1 MSKAFT
7 RESDDAP
14 ERPSRPRR
22 TSPLPPGVKNY
33 LTARGATD
41 LRAELDQL
49 LNTERP
55 RLVALP
61 DADPA
66 KARLSG
72 VESRLALIQDTL
84 ASAVIVEPPPPPHEQ
99 VRFGATVTVRHT
111 RGETVRYR
119 IVGVDETDIDRDW
132 ISWLSPL
139 AKALLNAR
147 IGDVLSVKLPAGEDQ
162 LTILGIEYE

>member
-7 RESDDAP
+7 READDAP

-22 TSPLPPGVKNY
+22 TSPLPAGVKNY
-33 LTARGATD
+33 LTARGAMD

-49 LNTERP
+49 LTDERP
-55 RLVALP
+55 RLVALT
-61 DADPA
+61 DLDPA
-66 KARLSG
+66 KARLPS
-72 VESRLALIQDTL
+72 VEFRIALIQETL
-84 ASAVIVEPPPPPHEQ
+84 ASAVVVEPPPLPHEQ
-99 VRFGATVTVRHT
+99 VRFGAAVTVRHA
-111 RGETVRYR
+111 RGESVRYR

-147 IGDVLSVKLPAGEDQ
+147 VGDVLRVKLPAGEDQ
-162 LTILGIEYE
+162 LSILSVEFD

>member
-41 LRAELDQL
+41 FRAELDQL
-49 LNTERP
+49 LSTERP

-61 DADPA
+61 DSDPA
-66 KARLSG
+66 KARLPS

-84 ASAVIVEPPPPPHEQ
+84 ASAVVVEPPPPPHEQ
-99 VRFGATVTVRHT
+99 VRFGATVTVRHA

-147 IGDVLSVKLPAGEDQ
+147 TGDVLRVKLPAGEDQ
-162 LTILGIEYE
+162 VTILGIEYE

>member
-22 TSPLPPGVKNY
+22 ASPLPAGAKNY
-33 LTARGATD
+33 LTARGAAD
-41 LRAELDQL
+41 LRAELDRL
-49 LNTERP
+49 TGTERP
-55 RLVALP
+55 QLIALP
-61 DADPA
+61 DDNPA
-66 KARLSG
+66 KGRLAS
-72 VESRLALIQDTL
+72 VESRIGLIQETL
-84 ASAVIVEPPPPPHEQ
+84 STAAVVEAPPPPHDQ
-99 VRFGATVTVRHT
+99 VRFGATVTVRHA

-132 ISWLSPL
+132 IGWLSPL
-139 AKALLNAR
+139 AKSLLNAR
-147 IGDVLSVKLPAGEDQ
+147 TGDVLRVRLPAGEDQ